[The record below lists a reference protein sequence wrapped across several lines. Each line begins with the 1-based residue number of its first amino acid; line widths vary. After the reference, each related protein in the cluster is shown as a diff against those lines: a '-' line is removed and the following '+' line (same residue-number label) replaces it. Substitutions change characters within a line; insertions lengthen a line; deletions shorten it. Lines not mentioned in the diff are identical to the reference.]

1 MYRFTLLVDMFMT
14 LSVVAIAGLFFNGKS
29 IYGRIPVARSCPVV
43 GPLAA
48 QFCNINVS
56 DSLCV
61 AGKGN
66 VFFGNIARVDKI
78 WGNNDTATLNGAPF
92 LTIGAALAVTAPGD
106 VVWIGPGTYNETITI
121 PAGVIVTGISHAA
134 VIIQAMDVTQAT
146 DLVTLGEGAV
156 LQQATLLMSSD
167 LDVQMRGV
175 VHSGTLPYGGST
187 LYNVNIF
194 IDSNFPGAGTSNV
207 YAVHFTGDAD
217 NSAPDA
223 IFGGLI
229 NVNVAGTGQRV
240 RWIYIDSAALVE
252 VTSAIGMVLGGT
264 NSIALEV
271 NNAGANLAVGAGAAG
286 GTTADISRTAGLL
299 QITAIYLVN
308 STANNLGFTNLLFPQ
323 TFTWAEPDTPIGP
336 PGIFYLRP
344 GTGEATSFPTLLH
357 LFQKGLAYAMS
368 VHALVPP
375 GIGEFTTFTLQ
386 VNGENTPL
394 AITLTDNNTDAILLT
409 TSTTFQANQNFSLE
423 VLNSADAATGD
434 AVVTVGVY

>member
-121 PAGVIVTGISHAA
+121 P
-134 VIIQAMDVTQAT
+134 
-146 DLVTLGEGAV
+146 AV